1 MTGPSKCHRG
11 RPISVEEAKFSSSIL
26 RASPQPGPLGMNLNV
41 GTTNKPHCE
50 RRRLPH
56 LPLGA
61 THSQTTALPI
71 LAVM

>member
-1 MTGPSKCHRG
+1 MPSRKA
-11 RPISVEEAKFSSSIL
+11 ISVEEAKFSSSIL

-56 LPLGA
+56 LPLACA